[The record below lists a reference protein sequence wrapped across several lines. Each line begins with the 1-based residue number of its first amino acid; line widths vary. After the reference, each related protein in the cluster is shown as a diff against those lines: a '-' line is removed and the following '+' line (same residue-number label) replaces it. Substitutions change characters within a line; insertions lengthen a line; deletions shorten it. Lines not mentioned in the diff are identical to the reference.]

1 MSDVTISIVSYCQ
14 KSLLDRCLSRIESLG
29 LPETWRIFVVD
40 NNSQDGSADM
50 VAEKYPR
57 VNLIR
62 LKKNAGFG
70 AGHNL
75 AYAQTAGEFFFVL
88 NPDVIVLPG
97 SLEALVAALAER
109 PDAAIVGPCLLN
121 PDGSHQHSA
130 RRFYTW
136 RTVLSRRLPIPGRKR
151 VNAHHLMQ
159 DRDLKET
166 SSVDWLL
173 GAALGI
179 RRSAFNGNALFD
191 TRYRLYFEDVDA
203 CYFARKKGWDI
214 LFCPDSQ
221 MIHDHQRASAKT
233 ICSSAAI
240 HHILSW
246 IKFYIKTKTQR
257 AMRKAH
263 SI

>member
-1 MSDVTISIVSYCQ
+1 MNDVTISIVSYCQ
-14 KSLLDRCLSRIESLG
+14 KNLLDRCLGQIKSLA
-29 LPETWRIFVVD
+29 LPATWRTFVVD
-40 NNSQDGSADM
+40 NNSRDGSADM
-50 VAEKYPR
+50 VKDQHPW

-62 LKKNAGFG
+62 LEKNVGF
-70 AGHNL
+70 ATGHNL
-75 AYAQTAGEFFFVL
+75 AYTQSAGEFFFVL

-97 SLEALVAALAER
+97 SLETLLAALTEH
-109 PDAAIVGPCLLN
+109 PKAAIIGPCLLN
-121 PDGSHQHSA
+121 PDGSPQYSA

-136 RTVLSRRLPIPGRKR
+136 RTVLCRRLPLPGKEK

-159 DRDLKET
+159 DRDLNVT

-173 GAALGI
+173 GAALAV
-179 RRSAFNGNALFD
+179 RRSAFNGKALFD

-203 CYFARKKGWDI
+203 CYFARKKGWDV
-214 LFCPDSQ
+214 LYCPHSK

-240 HHILSW
+240 NHIVSW
-246 IKFYIKTKTQR
+246 IKFYIKTKTKR
-257 AMRKAH
+257 TVGKAQ